1 MQSAAMATGA
11 TSDGGVTGAATIQHA
26 AATAAAVQ
34 PTARTTS
41 VSSGVGRTIGI
52 VRVIGH
58 GNPEWNSRNRNLINI
73 SDYCIDVFDRAWNV
87 T

>member
-11 TSDGGVTGAATIQHA
+11 TSNGGVTGAATIQHA
-26 AATAAAVQ
+26 AATATAIQCAAG
-34 PTARTTS
+34 TTS
-41 VSSGVGRTIGI
+41 IPSGVGGTIGI

-58 GNPEWNSRNRNLINI
+58 GNPEWYSWNRNLIKI
-73 SDYCIDVFDRAWNV
+73 SGYCIDLFDRAWNV